1 MGVFLAE
8 GCFAEVAGGG
18 GGRAW
23 RFRFLFSGSALNEV
37 LVTHGASGWLSY
49 SCSVSCLQSLA
60 YGFEALQGP
69 AF

>member
-18 GGRAW
+18 GRAW
-23 RFRFLFSGSALNEV
+23 RFLFSGSALNEV